1 MIGQDIQ
8 RSNHLIILS
17 LPYSCTPEV
26 LANFDVLYDEEQAC
40 SELNDK
46 DYRKQKARGGIVP
59 LISKNDLLLGKY
71 KQALAWRWIKTI
83 IYFSCFVVFWIQIK
97 EISDKDTELY

>member
-1 MIGQDIQ
+1 
-8 RSNHLIILS
+8 
-17 LPYSCTPEV
+17 
-26 LANFDVLYDEEQAC
+26 
-40 SELNDK
+40 
-46 DYRKQKARGGIVP
+46 VP